1 MRLFAPLYERVIGWA
16 RHRRAPVYLSGLSF
30 AEATFFPV
38 PPDVMLIPMVLG
50 RRERGLEYA
59 ALCTAASVLGGVFG
73 YLIGAF
79 AFQWLEPWLHRV
91 GYWDAFQA
99 AQSSFDRWGFWFIL
113 LAGFS
118 PIPYKV
124 FTIAAGVVGMPLVP
138 FLAGSVIGRGGRFFL
153 VAGLIIAGGER
164 MAGAVRRHVE
174 WLGWA
179 LVAAVAL
186 LIGWLAW
193 RG

>member
-1 MRLFAPLYERVIGWA
+1 MRLFAPLYERTLAWA
-16 RHRRAPVYLSGLSF
+16 RHRRASAYLCGLSF

-50 RRERGLEYA
+50 RRERGLRYA
-59 ALCTAASVLGGVFG
+59 GICTLASVLGGIIG

-91 GYWDAFQA
+91 GYWDAFVA
-99 AQSSFDRWGFWFIL
+99 ARASFDRWGFWFIL

-124 FTIAAGVVGMPLVP
+124 FTISAGAVGMPWLAFLSGSLV
-138 FLAGSVIGRGGRFFL
+138 GRGGRFFL
-153 VAGLIIAGGER
+153 VAGLIMAGGER
-164 MAGAVRRHVE
+164 MAAAVRRHVE
-174 WLGWA
+174 WLGWLLVLAAAA
-179 LVAAVAL
+179 LILWVGL
-186 LIGWLAW
+186 
-193 RG
+193 RR